1 MNGITFTGVLSV
13 IAVFFGTVW
22 TVTNFYNYYPV
33 VQSAVTTLLTGTRT
47 REAAFVGTD
56 DIGLEEYPEVD
67 VLVPAYR
74 EETVIHHALRS
85 VRSADYPH
93 ERLTLTVLL
102 EPGDDATREAVESVA
117 ADVELDVLTVP
128 SAYPGSPNKPRA
140 LNYGF
145 ERTDAEIVGV
155 IDAENVVETDLFD
168 RVARAIVGG
177 NRDYVQGIVD
187 MANEDDGWKN
197 LIFRAEYGY
206 WYRFLV
212 PAFKRL
218 GFPIPLSGTTCFF
231 RRSVLEDAST
241 RRRERKGSPWEE
253 GDESWLTE
261 HGFSGVTP
269 WDPDNVTE
277 DFELGLSL
285 WLTDHEF
292 GLVDSVTKEESP
304 QTLDNWI
311 QQRTR
316 WQKGKIFTF
325 VDFLRHPAG
334 SSSDRGHLLWQSFLP
349 HLGPLNITGLVML
362 VIVGSAI
369 QFVPQFALVV
379 GVLLLSLTFLAVG
392 LGSFGVGYWLASTK
406 SGGARAIRACLV
418 VATVPFYWLLQW
430 GADIRAFKQLY
441 LGDLGWEKTVH
452 RDRGRFES
460 LQHDEETEAESLGH
474 SVKRTLQKHVLLT
487 PILLLALVLR
497 LPNIGRSLWVDEVYS
512 VTVRG
517 SMNVYGIVTTAADPH
532 PPLYYLFLKL
542 WMVLFGRSEVAVRSL
557 SLLFGIGSVGA
568 VYLLAGELYDR
579 RTGLIAALLT
589 GISTFQIQYSQTA
602 RMYTMLVFFA
612 TLSLYFYVRTLR
624 NHNLDNRFG
633 YATATL
639 LMLSTHVYGSFV
651 LLAQLL
657 HLGTRLVASTD
668 IRAVKKW
675 FGTQVLAGALFV
687 PWMGLVAL
695 PNYLFGEG
703 TEVRWLSEPGLLE
716 LRSIL
721 LAYAGVPT
729 NYPQIKLTPFT
740 LNVGILFGVVLLI
753 AILWQVYLEWRT
765 AERVRGSVLLLSL
778 LVTIIA
784 IPYLVSVSVFPFL
797 ETRYTIVGF
806 VAVAIFVA
814 KSITDVDYRPV
825 QVIALVVIVFLFGA
839 MLPSYYT
846 ADSAE
851 NWDRATSILEDDLDS
866 ESLVVFNPGY
876 TSGAVDYY
884 LGENHSADMVQYT
897 SSQAFSRRI
906 AEKQYDQ
913 VWVVNI
919 HGENRGAVRRAL
931 PRTYQNHRNETV
943 GEIRLTRFGSSA
955 TADHV
960 NRLAEGEP

>member
-1 MNGITFTGVLSV
+1 MSWISFTGVLSL
-13 IAVFFGTVW
+13 IAVFFGTIW
-22 TVTNFYNYYPV
+22 TITNFYNYYPV
-33 VQSAVTTLLTGTRT
+33 VQSALKTPPTWTRT
-47 REAAFVGTD
+47 REAAFVGAEA
-56 DIGLEEYPEVD
+56 LELDEYPEMD
-67 VLVPAYR
+67 VFVPAYR

-85 VRSADYPH
+85 VRNADYPH
-93 ERLTLTVLL
+93 DRLTLTVLL
-102 EPGDDATREAVESVA
+102 EPDDDATREAVESVS
-117 ADVELDVLTVP
+117 ADVDVTILTVP
-128 SAYPGSPNKPRA
+128 SSYPGSPNKPRA
-140 LNYGF
+140 INYGF
-145 ERTDAEIVGV
+145 ERTDADIVGV

-168 RVARAIVGG
+168 RVARAIAAGD
-177 NRDYVQGIVD
+177 RDYVQGVVD

-197 LIFRAEYGY
+197 LLFRAEYGY

-212 PAFKRL
+212 PAFKRI

-231 RRSVLEDAST
+231 DRDVLEDMSA
-241 RRRERKGSPWEE
+241 RRRERKGGPWD
-253 GDESWLTE
+253 GDDESWLSE
-261 HGFSGVTP
+261 HDLSGVTP

-285 WLTDHEF
+285 WLTDYEF

-304 QTLDNWI
+304 QTLNNWI

-349 HLGPLNITGLVML
+349 HLGPLNVTGLVML

-406 SGGARAIRACLV
+406 PGGARAIRACLV
-418 VATVPFYWLLQW
+418 AVTVPFYWLLQW

-441 LGDLGWEKTVH
+441 LGDLGWEKTIH
-452 RDRGRFES
+452 KDRGRFER
-460 LQHDEETEAESLGH
+460 LQRDEETEVESLGH
-474 SVKRTLQKHVLLT
+474 SLKRTIRKHALLL
-487 PILLLALVLR
+487 PILLLALALR
-497 LPNIGRSLWVDEVYS
+497 IPKIGRSLWLDEVYS

-517 SMNVYGIVTTAADPH
+517 SMNVYGIVTTSADPH

-542 WMVLFGRSEVAVRSL
+542 WMTVFGRSEIAVRSL

-579 RTGLIAALLT
+579 RTGLVAALLMA
-589 GISTFQIQYSQTA
+589 ISTFQIQYSQTA

-612 TLSLYFYVRTLR
+612 TLSLYFYVRTLG

-633 YATATL
+633 YAITTL

-657 HLGTRLVASTD
+657 HLCARLVASAD
-668 IRAVKKW
+668 VRAVKKW
-675 FGTQVLAGALFV
+675 FGTQVLAGALFI
-687 PWMGLVAL
+687 PWMGFVAL
-695 PNYLFGEG
+695 PNYLLGEG
-703 TEVRWLSEPGLLE
+703 AEVRWLSEPGLLE

-729 NYPQIKLTPFT
+729 NYPQIKLTSFT
-740 LNVGILFGVVLLI
+740 LNVGILFGIVLLI

-765 AERVRGSVLLLSL
+765 SERLRGSILLLSL
-778 LVTIIA
+778 LVSLIA
-784 IPYLVSVSVFPFL
+784 IPYIVSVSVFPFL

-806 VAVAIFVA
+806 VAVAIFAA
-814 KSITDVDYRPV
+814 KSITDFDYRLV
-825 QVIALVVIVFLFGA
+825 QIIALVGVTILFGA

-846 ADSAE
+846 ADSVE
-851 NWDRATSILEDDLDS
+851 NWDQATSVLEDDLGPDS
-866 ESLVVFNPGY
+866 LIVFSPGY
-876 TSGAVDYY
+876 TMGAAEYY
-884 LGENHSADMVQYT
+884 LEENNSADMVQFT
-897 SSQAFSRRI
+897 SERAFSRRI
-906 AEKQYDQ
+906 DEGQYAQ
-913 VWVVNI
+913 VWAVNI
-919 HGENRGAVRRAL
+919 HGENRGAVRQAL
-931 PRTYQNHRNETV
+931 PSTYRRHRNETV
-943 GEIRLTRFGSSA
+943 GEIRLTRFGLNA
-955 TADHV
+955 TASPA
-960 NRLAEGEP
+960 RRPAEVTP